1 MSSDYASE
9 VRATLTE
16 AMARRRLRES
26 ASRYNT
32 VRTGP
37 GWSKANDNAELAGHV
52 RASDV
57 GGSDR
62 ESSPPFTG
70 RVEPRI
76 EAPGAAKDPGAQS
89 RRLREAAFLYP
100 NVGVAVRI
108 PTNAG
113 THPRPRTN
121 TPARPHPILRQGPAG
136 ARQSH
141 HRLCRGHAYGSRP
154 PARRRTRACQ
164 AIRRTSLR

>member
-26 ASRYNT
+26 RH
-32 VRTGP
+32 TGP
-37 GWSKANDNAELAGHV
+37 GWSRANDNAELAGHV

-76 EAPGAAKDPGAQS
+76 EAPGAAKDPDAQS
-89 RRLREAAFLYP
+89 TRLREAAPLYP
-100 NVGVAVRI
+100 NVG
-108 PTNAG
+108 
-113 THPRPRTN
+113 
-121 TPARPHPILRQGPAG
+121 
-136 ARQSH
+136 
-141 HRLCRGHAYGSRP
+141 
-154 PARRRTRACQ
+154 
-164 AIRRTSLR
+164 TS